1 MRYEPEESTD
11 LEEVESALEEAETAL
26 RALDEL
32 SCHPGM
38 ERTRSAT
45 VDRIG
50 DALTALRA
58 AIAELAERKRDLD
71 GTTAAES
78 KADRDYDEMREW
90 R

>member
-11 LEEVESALEEAETAL
+11 LEDIESAIEEAHAAL

-32 SCHPGM
+32 SVHPGM

-50 DALTALRA
+50 DALTALRD
-58 AIAELAERKRDLD
+58 AIADLSERKRDLD
-71 GTTAAES
+71 GTTYAE
-78 KADRDYDEMREW
+78 RGL
-90 R
+90 